1 MAITYVR
8 SYVSLHARV
17 SKQHV
22 EVSVPGAIAPLE
34 DKEKQWIQKHSCRPN
49 YIDKNEW
56 DWRWETAIAILCSG
70 YANTTGYYT
79 GDVLGGKWV

>member
-8 SYVSLHARV
+8 S
-17 SKQHV
+17 HV
-22 EVSVPGAIAPLE
+22 ELKALVSEQHIQVSVPGSIAPLE
-34 DKEKQWIQKHSCRPN
+34 DKEHQWVQKHKCRPN

-70 YANTTGYYT
+70 YADTTGYYL
-79 GDVLGGKWV
+79 GDVLGGQFL

>member
-8 SYVSLHARV
+8 SHVELKALV
-17 SKQHV
+17 SKQAI
-22 EVSVPGAIAPLE
+22 EVSTPGSIAPLE
-34 DKEKQWIQKHSCRPN
+34 NKEKQWVQKHKCRPN

-70 YANTTGYYT
+70 YADTTGYYL
-79 GDVLGGKWV
+79 GDVLGGQYL